1 MLFKREK
8 MKQNNNYKGIGK
20 YGKYGND
27 VPSCNFTRN
36 MINIW
41 GGEGCH
47 TYHTYQIGKY
57 GKDDSG
63 VN

>member
-1 MLFKREK
+1 
-8 MKQNNNYKGIGK
+8 MKNNNYKGIGK